1 MKRKTYVSVLRPLH
15 LLAYAK
21 RTVLARLQLF
31 AGCCPVPCT
40 PTSIGSS
47 DICALQLRVMRESDP
62 SAKALVFSQF
72 VSTIEWLK
80 VKLAEQGF
88 SYRTISG
95 SMSLQQRS
103 KVLSPSSCRCCCLFL

>member
-1 MKRKTYVSVLRPLH
+1 M
-15 LLAYAK
+15 LARAK
-21 RTVLARLQLF
+21 RTVIACLQLF
-31 AGCCPVPCT
+31 AGCCPLPCT
-40 PTSIGSS
+40 PTSIESS
-47 DICALQLRVMRESDP
+47 GTSVLQLRVMRENDP
-62 SAKALVFSQF
+62 TAKALVFSQF

-103 KVLSPSSCRCCCLFL
+103 KVLSQSSCRCCCLFL

>member
-1 MKRKTYVSVLRPLH
+1 MSV
-15 LLAYAK
+15 YAK
-21 RTVLARLQLF
+21 RTVIAYLQAF

-40 PTSIGSS
+40 LTSIGSS
-47 DICALQLRVMRESDP
+47 EMYVMQLRVMRANDP
-62 SAKALVFSQF
+62 TAKALVFSQF

-103 KVLSPSSCRCCCLFL
+103 KVFVKSSC

>member
-1 MKRKTYVSVLRPLH
+1 MSAIICW
-15 LLAYAK
+15 LLPSAMHSNK
-21 RTVLARLQLF
+21 HWERV
-31 AGCCPVPCT
+31 
-40 PTSIGSS
+40 
-47 DICALQLRVMRESDP
+47 LQLRVMRDNDP
-62 SAKALVFSQF
+62 TAKALVFSQF

-103 KVLSPSSCRCCCLFL
+103 KVLSQISYWCLFIH

>member
-1 MKRKTYVSVLRPLH
+1 MF
-15 LLAYAK
+15 AYAK
-21 RTVLARLQLF
+21 RAEIACLQLL

-47 DICALQLRVMRESDP
+47 EVCVLQLRVMRESDP
-62 SAKALVFSQF
+62 TAKALVFSQF

-103 KVLSPSSCRCCCLFL
+103 KVLSLSSCRCCCLFL